1 MAMFTVT
8 VETAFTAA
16 HQLTFADGQKE
27 PLHRHD
33 WLVKVA
39 VSTAELD
46 QAGLAI
52 DFNDLKAKI
61 ASITAPFDKA
71 TLEQLPVFKGKNA
84 SAENVAKH
92 IFNGIEPLLSQQL
105 KLRYV
110 EVTEAPG
117 CRAKYEERK
126 FNL

>member
-1 MAMFTVT
+1 MFTIT
-8 VETAFTAA
+8 VETTFAAA

-27 PLHRHD
+27 PLHTHD
-33 WLVKVA
+33 WLVKAA

-46 QAGLAI
+46 QAGLAV

-61 ASITAPFDKA
+61 ASIIAPFNKA
-71 TLEQLPVFKGKNA
+71 TLEQLPAFKGKNA

-92 IFNGIEPLLSQQL
+92 IFDRIGPLLSQEL

-110 EVTEAPG
+110 KVTEAPG
-117 CRAKYEERK
+117 CRAKYEDRAI
-126 FNL
+126 

>member
-1 MAMFTVT
+1 MFTVT
-8 VETAFTAA
+8 VETTFTAA
-16 HQLTFADGQKE
+16 HQLTFAEGQKE

-61 ASITAPFDKA
+61 ASITAPFNKA
-71 TLEQLPVFKGKNA
+71 TLEQLPVFKDNNA

-92 IFNGIEPLLSQQL
+92 IFNRIGPLLSQQL

-117 CRAKYEERK
+117 CRAKYEDRAI
-126 FNL
+126 

>member
-1 MAMFTVT
+1 MFTVT
-8 VETAFTAA
+8 VETTFSAS

-52 DFNDLKAKI
+52 DFNDLKARI
-61 ASITAPFDKA
+61 ASITAPFNKA
-71 TLEQLPVFKGKNA
+71 TLERLPVFKDNNA
-84 SAENVAKH
+84 SAENVAKY
-92 IFNGIEPLLSQQL
+92 IFNRIGPLLSQGLQ
-105 KLRYV
+105 LRYV

-117 CRAKYEERK
+117 CRAKYEDRGI
-126 FNL
+126 

>member
-1 MAMFTVT
+1 MFTIT
-8 VETAFTAA
+8 VETTFAAA

-27 PLHRHD
+27 PLHTHD

-39 VSTAELD
+39 VSTGELD
-46 QAGLAI
+46 QGGLAI

-61 ASITAPFDKA
+61 TSITAPFNKA
-71 TLEQLPVFKGKNA
+71 TLEELPAFKENNA

-92 IFNGIEPLLSQQL
+92 IFNRIGPLLSQQL

-117 CRAKYEERK
+117 CRAKYEDRAI
-126 FNL
+126 